1 MSCNT
6 IWCDI
11 WVGLGTNIVATLI
24 ALFVALVIRD
34 SVYYSRRYGGWRV
47 NVIYGD
53 RDVVPG
59 GRDLSWAEAKEISQS
74 VARES
79 VLLKGI
85 VSPFARLHVDLI
97 TEGRDRELLR
107 EKTEPSKLLGITV
120 GRRRTYTIDLRDGE
134 QKGMLTLESL
144 TRRMLGLADEGRT
157 SGPPT
162 PAASLPPQPATPPL
176 LLNFAHPLTAEQ
188 LAAVAALS
196 GQAVG
201 EVREEPTQTAID
213 PARPLREQAAAIV
226 DGFGLPADDWQT
238 RPILINPPGYA
249 PATAAL
255 LAELHGRMGHFP
267 AILRLRPVA
276 GSAPT
281 RYEVAEI
288 VDLNVMRGA
297 AREKR
302 RA

>member
-1 MSCNT
+1 MTCNAL
-6 IWCDI
+6 CYDI
-11 WVGLGTNIVATLI
+11 LVGLGTNIVATLI

-47 NVIYGD
+47 NVTYGD
-53 RDVVPG
+53 REVIRG

-97 TEGRDRELLR
+97 TEGRDTGLLR
-107 EKTEPSKLLGITV
+107 EQTEPSKLLGITV
-120 GRRRTYTIDLRDGE
+120 GQRRIYTIDLRDGE
-134 QKGMLTLESL
+134 NDNLLTLEPL
-144 TRRMLGLADEGRT
+144 TRRVLHLADDRPQVAP
-157 SGPPT
+157 SPP
-162 PAASLPPQPATPPL
+162 PASTAPPM

-188 LAAVAALS
+188 VAALEGLL
-196 GQAVG
+196 GQGVG
-201 EVREEPTQTAID
+201 ETRQEPAQTAID
-213 PARPLREQAAAIV
+213 PERPLREQAAAII
-226 DGFGLPADDWQT
+226 DGFGLSPEAWQT

-249 PATAAL
+249 PAAVAV
-255 LAELHGRMGHFP
+255 LAEIHGRRGNFP
-267 AILRLRPVA
+267 AVVRLRPIA
-276 GSAPT
+276 QTTPT

-288 VDLNVMRGA
+288 VNLNDVRDA